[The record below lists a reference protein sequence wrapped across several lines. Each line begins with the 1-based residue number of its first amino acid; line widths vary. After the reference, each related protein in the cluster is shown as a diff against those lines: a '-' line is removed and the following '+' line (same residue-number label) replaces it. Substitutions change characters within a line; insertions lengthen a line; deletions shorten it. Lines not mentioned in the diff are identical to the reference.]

1 MKTALPEL
9 NTLIVAFAERPFQ
22 ANSDDNLIRAA
33 KAAQQLLPFM
43 QQAGIVEAELGIAA
57 FIADLLHLLHLQHY
71 LHLNQQSEHTIDR
84 VVQLAFLHF
93 DVDTQ

>member
-9 NTLIVAFAERPFQ
+9 NTLIATFAEQPFL

-43 QQAGIVEAELGIAA
+43 QQAGIVEPELGIAA
-57 FIADLLHLLHLQHY
+57 FIADLLHLQHY
-71 LHLNQQSEHTIDR
+71 LHLNNQSEHTIDR

-93 DVDTQ
+93 DVDTRQP

>member
-57 FIADLLHLLHLQHY
+57 FIADLLHLQHY

>member
-9 NTLIVAFAERPFQ
+9 NTLIAAFAERPFQ

-57 FIADLLHLLHLQHY
+57 FIADLLHLQHY